1 MSSPEDKI
9 RRIAETKEKILDDIK
24 RARTFLH
31 SATVLCGDYLMWIEP
46 CKDISAVETK
56 LVEIEASLKNP
67 GA

>member
-31 SATVLCGDYLMWIEP
+31 SASALCGGYAMWIVP

-56 LVEIEASLKNP
+56 LVEIEASLEDP
-67 GA
+67 A